1 MSQSQSA
8 TFRPQALILLSS
20 ARTLH
25 LSEPVDHPGLPTGFF
40 LVEVAAV
47 LAQFEKDYDFIL
59 ATPDGKPPQIDM
71 NGLGLNFMGGK
82 NTGTVAAR
90 TTIQNAQKGFTPEG
104 LRKKNP
110 KLVQRRNAELALSRR
125 HLGRISVSAPLPKT
139 DKEAISIRD
148 EVVAS
153 FEALPEMK
161 YFSIQELIEKHR
173 DPNTPFSL
181 QDLAFVHMPGGHG
194 PMVDF
199 HDNPWMGELLN
210 SLRENRV
217 PISLICHGPVAL
229 TSAKYRI
236 TGDGEVITNTE
247 HALKGAK
254 ITTFAQIAERIVL
267 ASQYP
272 KVPGKRTRLPYFV
285 DVALKD
291 AGYNVKLTP
300 NPSGVKV
307 VWDEKHG
314 LLTGNGPQAIDV
326 QAARLAKIV
335 QSRS

>member
-1 MSQSQSA
+1 MSRSA
-8 TFRPQALILLSS
+8 TSRPQALIVLSS

-59 ATPDGKPPQIDM
+59 VTPDGKPPQIDV

-82 NTGTVAAR
+82 NTGSVAAR
-90 TTIQNAQKGFTPEG
+90 TTVQSSRKNFTPEG

-110 KLVQRRNAELALSRR
+110 KLVKRRNDELALGRR
-125 HLGRISVSAPLPKT
+125 HLGRIPVSEPLPKT

-148 EVVAS
+148 EVVAG
-153 FEALPEMK
+153 FEALPEKK
-161 YFSIQELIEKHR
+161 YFSIQELVEKDR
-173 DPNTPFSL
+173 DPNEPFSFR
-181 QDLAFVHMPGGHG
+181 DIAFMHAPGGHG
-194 PMVDF
+194 PMVDV
-199 HDNPWMGELLN
+199 HANPWMGELLN
-210 SLRENRV
+210 SLQENRV

-229 TSAKYRI
+229 TSARYRVRK
-236 TGDGEVITNTE
+236 DGEVITNNN
-247 HALKGAK
+247 HGFKGAK
-254 ITTFAQIAERIVL
+254 ITTFAQVAERIVL

-291 AGYNVKLTP
+291 AGYDVSLAL

-307 VWDEKHG
+307 VWDEKHA
-314 LLTGNGPQAIDV
+314 LLTGNGPQAIDA

-335 QSRS
+335 RS

>member
-1 MSQSQSA
+1 MSNSA
-8 TFRPQALILLSS
+8 TSRPQALIVLSS

-59 ATPDGKPPQIDM
+59 VTPDGKPPQIDV

-82 NTGTVAAR
+82 NTGSVAAR
-90 TTIQNAQKGFTPEG
+90 TTIQSSRKNFTPEG
-104 LRKKNP
+104 MRKKNP
-110 KLVQRRNAELALSRR
+110 KLVKRRNDELALGRR
-125 HLGRISVSAPLPKT
+125 HLGRIPVSEPLPKT

-148 EVVAS
+148 EVVAG
-153 FEALPEMK
+153 FEALPEKK
-161 YFSIQELIEKHR
+161 YFSIQELVEKDR
-173 DPNTPFSL
+173 DPNEPFSFR
-181 QDLAFVHMPGGHG
+181 DVAFMHAPGGHG

-199 HDNPWMGELLN
+199 HANPWMGELLN

-229 TSAKYRI
+229 TSARYRVRR
-236 TGDGEVITNTE
+236 DGEVITNNR
-247 HALKGAK
+247 HGFKGAK
-254 ITTFAQIAERIVL
+254 ITTFAQVAERIVL

-272 KVPGKRTRLPYFV
+272 KVPGQRTRLPYFV

-291 AGYNVKLTP
+291 AGYDVSLAL

-307 VWDEKHG
+307 VWDEKHA
-314 LLTGNGPQAIDV
+314 LLTGNGPQAIDE